1 MQQTVIKDEKELLLR
16 LSGGDEEAFGAL
28 FNHYRDK
35 VYIFSKILS
44 RSEFLAEEITQ
55 EVFLKIWH
63 YRKNLA
69 TVDFFNSYLN
79 TTAKNVF
86 NHYLDRFAHE
96 KIVLHNIRRRDYG
109 HLNLTE
115 IEADSRAMQ
124 QLLLK
129 AIHRLSPQQKKVYL
143 MHKQQSLTYEEI
155 ASELQLSVYTVKE
168 HMQKAMANIRSF
180 IRQHADLPLVLI
192 LYILSKM

>member
-1 MQQTVIKDEKELLLR
+1 MYQLALEDEKELLLR
-16 LSGGDEEAFGAL
+16 LSGGDDEAFGVL
-28 FNHYRDK
+28 FEHYRDRIY
-35 VYIFSKILS
+35 VFSKILS

-69 TVDFFNSYLN
+69 QVDFFQAYLK

-86 NHYLDRFAHE
+86 NHYLDRIAHE
-96 KIVLHNIRRRDYG
+96 KIVLKHISPRG
-109 HLNLTE
+109 FELHNLTE
-115 IEADSRAMQ
+115 IDTDVRALQ

-129 AIHRLSPQQKKVYL
+129 AIDKLSPQQKKVYL
-143 MHKQQSLTYEEI
+143 MHKQQALTYEEI
-155 ASELQLSVYTVKE
+155 ASELQLSVFTIKE

-180 IRQHADLPLVLI
+180 IREHADLPAI
-192 LYILSKM
+192 LAIYLLFKN